1 MLHCPDICQGSKR
14 AHLFEISL
22 HPINPALTHGIAH
35 QVGSIEVG
43 KLADLVLWEP
53 KFFGVK
59 PEIIL
64 KGPASLSLSFVSNAA
79 YENGLAQQLGLQ
91 KQLVPVRNCR
101 NVGKKDLI
109 HNQLL
114 PHIEVNPETYEV
126 KADGQILTCEPA
138 SVLPMA
144 QRYFLF

>member
-1 MLHCPDICQGSKR
+1 MPQ
-14 AHLFEISL
+14 FQ
-22 HPINPALTHGIAH
+22 P
-35 QVGSIEVG
+35 
-43 KLADLVLWEP
+43 
-53 KFFGVK
+53 
-59 PEIIL
+59 
-64 KGPASLSLSFVSNAA
+64 LSLFLYIHHGHAR
-79 YENGLAQQLGLQ
+79 QLGLQ